1 MNKELYINL
10 VCALTH
16 NIDVC
21 EHCKKCGNTG
31 VDARIKLVEELAK
44 ETGYEVP
51 WISEDFQNKINSNIK
66 ENKKLLTKEE
76 TNYLEA
82 ILKPYKDR
90 VVAIILE
97 EGLFGYPEGY
107 GFIRIR
113 LNDPN
118 IVREGLEDMLILP
131 TFKIGTQYKNLQPG
145 KEYTLED
152 LGLVKKIR
160 IN

>member
-10 VCALTH
+10 ICALTH

-44 ETGYEVP
+44 ETEQDVP
-51 WISEDFQNKINSNIK
+51 WISEDFQSKINSNI
-66 ENKKLLTKEE
+66 ENNNNLLTKEE

-90 VVAIILE
+90 VIVIILE
-97 EGLFGYPEGY
+97 ESLFGYPAGY

-113 LNDPN
+113 LSDPN
-118 IVREGLEDMLILP
+118 IIREGLEDMLILP
-131 TFKIGTQYKNLQPG
+131 TFKIGTQYKKLQPG
-145 KEYTLED
+145 KKYTLKE
-152 LGLVKKIR
+152 LKIFQESEK
-160 IN
+160 